1 MKNIIITIYL
11 IVSRK
16 INQFAQQK
24 YRGNYHT
31 RCTQNITL
39 LVGFFVV
46 IFGLYF
52 ISIPSNTTLLP
63 SGND

>member
-1 MKNIIITIYL
+1 MKNITITVYL

-16 INQFAQQK
+16 LNQFAQQK
-24 YRGNYHT
+24 YRGNYHS
-31 RCTQNITL
+31 RYIQNITL
-39 LVGFFVV
+39 LVGFFVA

-52 ISIPSNTTLLP
+52 ISMPSNTALLP